1 MITGQA
7 RICHAQKVLLDAE
20 HLLEGRTL
28 LRYGRS
34 VLLHGAEG
42 CLIPVLHGLEVLSQ
56 QAQDVDGRDFHC

>member
-1 MITGQA
+1 M
-7 RICHAQKVLLDAE
+7 DAE